1 MQKDWWPQSKK
12 HFSIF
17 LYCVHLWREK
27 LQCNQVM
34 TKRKESTWKKKKKQ
48 MEEKYLRRPCKSRMA
63 MWTNGDCYYPSG
75 DNCFWGFPFLSLFPS
90 LFLLLIIS
98 FLPVLQD
105 FCDLPPPSC
114 PVFDPAEFSCIF
126 YISAN
131 FQVSCYI
138 LQTPVLPVR
147 ARVPHFRAISKA

>member
-1 MQKDWWPQSKK
+1 MTTKQKTLLY
-12 HFSIF
+12 F
-17 LYCVHLWREK
+17 LVLCSL
-27 LQCNQVM
+27 M
-34 TKRKESTWKKKKKQ
+34 KRKTTVQPSHDKEERKHMKKKKKQ
-48 MEEKYLRRPCKSRMA
+48 TEEKYLRRPCKSRMA